1 MTNIYIAVLF
11 SFIII
16 SCKSDKD
23 IKPITKETKQ
33 EKTMDIKISSSA
45 FGEGGVIPSKYTCD
59 GENIS
64 PPLSWSGVPSETKSF
79 ALINDDP
86 DAPAGTWV
94 HWVIYNIPAAEKEL
108 KEGIP
113 PKENLDNGAVQGLN
127 DFGKSGYGG
136 PCPPGGT
143 HRYYFRIYALDTK
156 LDLQGDIT
164 QEKLTD
170 AIKGHILA
178 EGQLMG
184 KYSRK

>member
-11 SFIII
+11 SLLVI
-16 SCKSDKD
+16 SCKSENDN
-23 IKPITKETKQ
+23 KPVTKETKQ
-33 EKTMDIKISSSA
+33 DKTMDIKISSSA
-45 FGEGGVIPSKYTCD
+45 FGEGGIIPSKYTCD

-64 PPLSWSGVPSETKSF
+64 PPLSLSDAPAGTAAF

-113 PKENLDNGAVQGLN
+113 PVKNLDNGAVQGLN

-143 HRYYFRIYALDTK
+143 HRYYFKIYALDTK

-164 QEKLTD
+164 KEKLID
-170 AIKGHILA
+170 AMKGHILA

-184 KYSRK
+184 KYTR